1 MSARRVWSAVGAGWV
16 GLQGRGL
23 RPEQR
28 EVGTEWKC
36 ILSVGE
42 AGRADVE
49 LRSALV
55 LDYRIWRPRER
66 VTMLYGDVGPH
77 RALGQI

>member
-49 LRSALV
+49 LRDLELKSSHGSTFAWAL
-55 LDYRIWRPRER
+55 
-66 VTMLYGDVGPH
+66 LYGWGP
-77 RALGQI
+77 RRDGAL